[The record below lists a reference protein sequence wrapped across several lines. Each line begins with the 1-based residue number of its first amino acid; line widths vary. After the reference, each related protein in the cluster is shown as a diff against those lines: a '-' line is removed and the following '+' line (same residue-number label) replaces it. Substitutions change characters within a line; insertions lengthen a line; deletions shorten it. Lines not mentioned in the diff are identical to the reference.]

1 MVTQMKRE
9 HALELLGISDPIS
22 HADLRKRYR
31 LKALKYHPDKTA
43 DGNSEMFRH
52 IHDAYEL
59 LRLEI
64 EQEEEIDE
72 PPGGSGY
79 EGYMARCM
87 NAFGVTITKDQIDDI
102 MSLIQNR
109 CISIA
114 SARLG
119 TETLIKVYGF
129 FSRCVIS
136 LA

>member
-102 MSLIQNR
+102 MAGAKPRAPKDWDEPKTPKNKTSKKT
-109 CISIA
+109 SIKGPA
-114 SARLG
+114 EEL
-119 TETLIKVYGF
+119 
-129 FSRCVIS
+129 
-136 LA
+136 